1 MATIPSGIL
10 GHFIGKAGNVS
21 GYMRNGKNF
30 LRSRPRKSRKPAS
43 PARLAQQQKIKV
55 CGEFTRAF
63 TGTGFFNITFPAY
76 GHTGSGYNRAT
87 SALLNLAITGAYPD
101 TALSYAQVLVS
112 KGQLPPAQDATAT
125 NDAEGNIYF
134 NWTDNSGDGTA
145 KKNDRAIMVAYSPET
160 KQAVFAFSDA
170 ERKDEMAILGTGS
183 IKGAVQTWLGFLSA
197 DETHAANS
205 VYTGE
210 LVLSKI

>member
-55 CGEFTRAF
+55 CSEFTRAF

-76 GHTGSGYNRAT
+76 GHSGSGYNRAT

-101 TALSYAQVLVS
+101 TALSYPQVLVS
-112 KGQLPPAQDATAT
+112 KGQLPAAQDAAAT
-125 NDAEGNIYF
+125 SDAEGNIYF
-134 NWTDNSGDGTA
+134 NWTDNTGNGTAKADDKVILVAYLPALKRVVLSPDAGRRSDGTA
-145 KKNDRAIMVAYSPET
+145 TLPAGDFAGYTVET
-160 KQAVFAFSDA
+160 WMGFVS
-170 ERKDEMAILGTGS
+170 KDER
-183 IKGAVQTWLGFLSA
+183 
-197 DETHAANS
+197 DAANS
-205 VYTGE
+205 VYTGSIA
-210 LVLSKI
+210 L

>member
-55 CGEFTRAF
+55 SSEFTRAF
-63 TGTGFFNITFPAY
+63 TGTGFFNITFPPY
-76 GHTGSGYNRAT
+76 GHSGSGYNRAT

-101 TALSYAQVLVS
+101 TALSYPQVLVS
-112 KGQLPPAQDATAT
+112 KGQLPPAQDASAT
-125 NDAEGNIYF
+125 SDAEGNIYF
-134 NWTDNSGDGTA
+134 NWTDNTGNGTAKADDKVILVAYLPALKRVVLSMDAGRRADGTA
-145 KKNDRAIMVAYSPET
+145 TLPAGDFAGYTVET
-160 KQAVFAFSDA
+160 WMGFVS
-170 ERKDEMAILGTGS
+170 KDER
-183 IKGAVQTWLGFLSA
+183 
-197 DETHAANS
+197 DAANS
-205 VYTGE
+205 VYTGSID
-210 LVLSKI
+210 L